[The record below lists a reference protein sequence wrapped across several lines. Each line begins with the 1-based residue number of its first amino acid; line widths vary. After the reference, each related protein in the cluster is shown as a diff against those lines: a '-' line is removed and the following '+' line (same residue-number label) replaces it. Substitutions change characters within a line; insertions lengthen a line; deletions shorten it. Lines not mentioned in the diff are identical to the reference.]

1 MQFRKVTAIVQCS
14 ALEAVERSLQQA
26 DVKGVT
32 VTRVKGYGEYAD
44 FFARDW
50 MSEHVRLEIFTH
62 RQRVDGILEA
72 IFRAASTGTKGDGI
86 VAVLPVESV
95 FRIRDR
101 AAADPDDPAVL

>member
-1 MQFRKVTAIVQCS
+1 MTH
-14 ALEAVERSLQQA
+14 
-26 DVKGVT
+26 
-32 VTRVKGYGEYAD
+32 VKGYGEYAD

-50 MSEHVRLEIFTH
+50 MSEHVRLEIFIH

-72 IFRAASTGTKGDGI
+72 IFRGASTGGKGDGI

-101 AAADPDDPAVL
+101 AAADPDDRAVL